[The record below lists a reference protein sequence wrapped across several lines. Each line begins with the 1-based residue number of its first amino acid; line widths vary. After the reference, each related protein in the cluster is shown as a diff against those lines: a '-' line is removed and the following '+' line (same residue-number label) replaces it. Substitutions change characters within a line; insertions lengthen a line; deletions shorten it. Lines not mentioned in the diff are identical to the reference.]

1 MELSKMLCMLKTC
14 ILKFGHFKHRNN
26 LEIKYL
32 VKSSANLKQSL
43 NGALL
48 SYKTK

>member
-1 MELSKMLCMLKTC
+1 MELAKILYMLRTYV
-14 ILKFGHFKHRNN
+14 LKFGHFKGRNN

-32 VKSSANLKQSL
+32 AESSPNLKQSL
-43 NGALL
+43 NGTLL